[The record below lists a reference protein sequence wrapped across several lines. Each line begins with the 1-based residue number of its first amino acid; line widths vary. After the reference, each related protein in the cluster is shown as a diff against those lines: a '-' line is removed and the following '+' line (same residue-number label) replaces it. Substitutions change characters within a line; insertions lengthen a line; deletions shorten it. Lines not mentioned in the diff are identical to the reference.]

1 MCWTRKIMLSMCV
14 MCGVCVWCLGFS
26 HGCVFAGGLYMYV
39 KHTCVHAPVHAWE
52 RGI

>member
-1 MCWTRKIMLSMCV
+1 MLPMCV
-14 MCGVCVWCLGFS
+14 CYVWCVRVVFMGFRMS
-26 HGCVFAGGLYMYV
+26 VFAGGLYMYV